1 MEERIDE
8 ICHSMRLIICII
20 VHFDQFLEIFTN
32 ENTMGIKIAHE
43 REREREKGKVVR
55 GGEKKKKK
63 QIKLSIENRF
73 TSSEG
78 EVTRKER
85 LD

>member
-43 REREREKGKVVR
+43 RERERERKR
-55 GGEKKKKK
+55 QGGERRRKKKEETN
-63 QIKLSIENRF
+63 QIIYRKSIHIVRRRGDEKR
-73 TSSEG
+73 T
-78 EVTRKER
+78 T
-85 LD
+85 